1 VIQTSTKEKL
11 RQNPENP
18 IILKILIYLRKKS
31 YKKYKTMIKI
41 IGFVAVIA
49 TVMLLLRPSLIFT
62 PTATP
67 AKTESNTT
75 ENTINTVLNRN
86 ATAVSNTVA
95 DATPSPE
102 SATAN
107 PTTLSTAKKAEKT
120 TEYAEGYDAKSFGK
134 AFDDPMEGVTTA
146 EIQAEPQGI
155 WRTLLKLTFDVKFD
169 ERVDDIVFAPI
180 FTPEIRKLAG
190 KEIEIQGYILPHDIT
205 KMGGGKGNDGSMFI
219 FSAFPAA
226 TCFYCGGA
234 GPESVIEVYPAAG
247 IPFSKQ
253 MVTLKG
259 KLELNDTDF
268 LQLAY
273 KLKQARIVN

>member
-1 VIQTSTKEKL
+1 
-11 RQNPENP
+11 
-18 IILKILIYLRKKS
+18 
-31 YKKYKTMIKI
+31 MIKI
-41 IGFVAVIA
+41 IGFVAVVA
-49 TVMLLLRPSLIFT
+49 TLMLLLRPSLIFT
-62 PTATP
+62 PTAARP
-67 AKTESNTT
+67 EKTT
-75 ENTINTVLNRN
+75 ENTINILETRN
-86 ATAVSNTVA
+86 ATVVAETVA
-95 DATPSPE
+95 DAQAVADEP
-102 SATAN
+102 
-107 PTTLSTAKKAEKT
+107 TAKKEAKPEKEEKT

-134 AFDDPMEGVTTA
+134 AFDDPTEDITTA
-146 EIQAEPQGI
+146 ELQAEPQGI

-180 FTPEIRKLAG
+180 FTPEIRKYAG

-205 KMGGGKGNDGSMFI
+205 KMGGGKTNDGSMFI
-219 FSAFPAA
+219 FSAYPAA

-259 KLELNDTDF
+259 KLELNETDY

>member
-1 VIQTSTKEKL
+1 
-11 RQNPENP
+11 
-18 IILKILIYLRKKS
+18 
-31 YKKYKTMIKI
+31 MIKI

-49 TVMLLLRPSLIFT
+49 TLMLLLRPSLIFT
-62 PTATP
+62 PTAATE
-67 AKTESNTT
+67 KTAEKNP
-75 ENTINTVLNRN
+75 ENTINILENRN
-86 ATAVSNTVA
+86 ATVVAETVA
-95 DATPSPE
+95 DAQAIADEP
-102 SATAN
+102 
-107 PTTLSTAKKAEKT
+107 TAKKEGQKEEKT

-134 AFDDPMEGVTTA
+134 AFDDPTEDITTA
-146 EIQAEPQGI
+146 ELQAEPQGI

-180 FTPEIRKLAG
+180 FTPEIRKYAG

-205 KMGGGKGNDGSMFI
+205 KMGGGKANDGSMFI
-219 FSAFPAA
+219 FSAYPAA

-259 KLELNDTDF
+259 KLELNETDY